1 MRILSASVADL
12 LAEYK
17 FISKEKVEICRY
29 GLENLI
35 TSLLEIL
42 SVLILSIIFNNEVCT
57 IIFLASFI
65 SLRRYTGGYHANT
78 KLGCYAV
85 LLAIYL
91 IFMLMIKHMPVEFD
105 LVFEITSLSFTIF
118 MVFRYAPI
126 VNGNKNINQTERK
139 AFRRLGI
146 ILTLVSS
153 GFVVLGIV
161 ICPHNKGI
169 LSISAGQLVVS
180 ASMLAAILMKRRCKQ

>member
-1 MRILSASVADL
+1 MRILSACVADL
-12 LAEYK
+12 LAEHK

-42 SVLILSIIFNNEVCT
+42 SILIVSIIFNNEVCT

-78 KLGCYAV
+78 KLGCYTV

-91 IFMLMIKHMPVEFD
+91 IFMLMIKHMPAKYD
-105 LVFEITSLSFTIF
+105 LAFEITSLSFTIF
-118 MVFRYAPI
+118 IVFRYAPI
-126 VNGNKNINQTERK
+126 VNGNKNINQIERK
-139 AFRRLGI
+139 TFRRFGI
-146 ILTLVSS
+146 ILTIVSS

-161 ICPHNKGI
+161 IFPHNKGI

-180 ASMLAAILMKRRCKQ
+180 VSMLAAIIMKRGCKQ